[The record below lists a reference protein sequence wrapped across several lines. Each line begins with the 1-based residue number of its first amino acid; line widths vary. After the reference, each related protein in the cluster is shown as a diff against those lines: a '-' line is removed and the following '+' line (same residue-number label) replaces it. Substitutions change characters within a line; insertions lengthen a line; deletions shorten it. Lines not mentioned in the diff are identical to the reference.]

1 MDARTGQRML
11 VDEETGMLTE
21 SELRTYDALVR
32 AADKAEVKSFV
43 DDRVFR
49 LIKRTESKVRPMY

>member
-1 MDARTGQRML
+1 MDARTGQCLRA
-11 VDEETGMLTE
+11 DEATDMLTE

-32 AADKAEVKSFV
+32 AADKADIKSFV